1 MEEIFHKKR
10 KVFSRKTNRRQ
21 LLRKTLGEMV
31 APNEHKVAKLR
42 IRISDTTDL
51 DTFTDLSKCREQL
64 IIDIS
69 SDAIIFLPRFC

>member
-1 MEEIFHKKR
+1 MNI
-10 KVFSRKTNRRQ
+10 TI
-21 LLRKTLGEMV
+21 
-31 APNEHKVAKLR
+31 AKLR